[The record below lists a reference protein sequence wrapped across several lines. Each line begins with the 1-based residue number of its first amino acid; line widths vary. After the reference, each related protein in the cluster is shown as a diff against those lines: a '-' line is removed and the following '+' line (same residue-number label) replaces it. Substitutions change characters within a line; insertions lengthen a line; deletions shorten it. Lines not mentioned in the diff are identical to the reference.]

1 MVKCVEGLAQIKKNT
16 NTVKLIVQV
25 LGDFRVK
32 VVECHMGSS
41 VRPETIL
48 VRTKNTGLR
57 YEIEN
62 SFVDDSFKNLG
73 DGR

>member
-1 MVKCVEGLAQIKKNT
+1 MVKCVESIAQIKKNT

-41 VRPETIL
+41 VRPKTIL
-48 VRTKNTGLR
+48 VRKKNIVLR
-57 YEIEN
+57 FEIEN
-62 SFVDDSFKNLG
+62 AMVDDPFKNLG